1 MHPLGNVNTLRY
13 DDRDARQSRWFNQT
27 RHYAAAMRRPG
38 ALAQTQ
44 LLREQR
50 WPDLAVQLFE
60 EPTHVT
66 PSELAPPHQ
75 VRLILL
81 LSGALRVNLSTG
93 GRQHTYRSAPGTVKL
108 TAHYHPPYQMQWA
121 ALAAEPVHSAHLYL
135 PHDLLMRTAEA
146 AGQNAA
152 RIELR
157 EGWDVP
163 DPLLYELGRTLAQE
177 LQGPAGL
184 DNLFAE
190 TATQLLAAQLL
201 RRHCAFVHELPAH
214 RGKLPAERLRQL
226 RDYVQA
232 HLREPIRLEELAA
245 LVFLSPY
252 HFCRV
257 FKRTTGLTP
266 HQFVIQQRLERAVAL
281 LRCSGLNVSQ
291 VAESVGYASPTH
303 FAQLLMRHTGRL
315 PTEYLKERPNWRP
328 AASSAAHP
336 SGQKAR

>member
-1 MHPLGNVNTLRY
+1 MHLLGNVNTLRY
-13 DDRDARQSRWFNQT
+13 DDREARQSRWFNQT
-27 RHYAAAMRRPG
+27 HHYAAEVRRPG
-38 ALAQTQ
+38 ALTHTR

-66 PSELAPPHQ
+66 PTELAPPGQ

-81 LSGALRVNLSTG
+81 LSGALRVNLGTG

-121 ALAAEPVHSAHLYL
+121 ALATGPVHSAHLYL
-135 PHDLLMRTAEA
+135 PHDLLTRTAEA

-152 RIELR
+152 RMELR

-163 DPLLYELGRTLAQE
+163 DPLLYELGRTLARE
-177 LQGPAGL
+177 LHGPAGL
-184 DNLFAE
+184 DNLVAE

-214 RGKLPAERLRQL
+214 RGKLPAERLRRL
-226 RDYVQA
+226 REYVQA
-232 HLREPIRLEELAA
+232 HLRESIRLEELAA
-245 LVFLSPY
+245 VVFLSPY

-291 VAESVGYASPTH
+291 VAEAVGYASPTH
-303 FAQLLMRHTGRL
+303 FAQLLVRHTCRL

-328 AASSAAHP
+328 DGSSEE
-336 SGQKAR
+336 